1 MIILIPI
8 ILLILFAVVINY
20 LGRYKFST
28 GSTWLVTAVS
38 VFIIWILLIIFR
50 VALPDGLSI
59 TNWSPLGISSDALVF
74 RLSEHSWFFA
84 FLLSSLL
91 IGIIL
96 TDTVRLDQGDNM
108 VTWTGSMVLAGVGF
122 LSIFSQ
128 TFLAAIITWTIIDMV
143 EIGILIKV
151 TVHERVH
158 HAAIL
163 EFTVRTIGSLMV
175 VGALVLSGQHGT
187 VIETSSLSQGVY
199 LLILLGTTLRLG
211 ILPLHI
217 PLTANLPIRRSLG
230 TMLRFVA
237 PISVLSFLSQIQ
249 PQVQYSELSAIFL
262 PILAVTALF
271 GAIKWLNAKNE
282 LIGRSYWMLAFSGL
296 ALVAFISGDIGSV
309 IALSLF
315 MISAGGFIFLFS
327 FSSLS
332 TRIMSGILLVGMIG
346 FPLTPTSPMW
356 SFVINTNQIL
366 LRITIILTIS
376 LLNLGFARHILR
388 PREQK
393 SPIESWM
400 KLFNLGGLLILV
412 ISPWITLFWGY
423 QEDTRYKNF
432 IIPAICLVLTLVFYA
447 FSKSKIWTKFQKTT
461 IIKTTR
467 SIWGSINKLFSS
479 IFQFDWFF
487 SMLDIIYG
495 LVARPL
501 GFFVKL
507 LEGDGGLF
515 WAFLFLALISSIL
528 MGQLIPNG

>member
-20 LGRYKFST
+20 LGRYKLST

-38 VFIIWILLIIFR
+38 VFIIWVSLIIFR
-50 VALPDGLSI
+50 IALPGGLSI

-74 RLSEHSWFFA
+74 RLSEHTWIFA

-96 TDTVRLDQGDNM
+96 TDTVRLDQGNNL

-128 TFLAAIITWTIIDMV
+128 TFLAAIITWTIIDIV

-163 EFTVRTIGSLMV
+163 EFTIRTIGSLLVM
-175 VGALVLSGQHGT
+175 GALILSGHH
-187 VIETSSLSQGVY
+187 VAVFETSSFSQGEY

-211 ILPLHI
+211 VLPLHI

-249 PQVQYSELSAIFL
+249 PQLQYSTQIAIFL
-262 PILAVTALF
+262 PILAITALF

-296 ALVAFISGDIGSV
+296 ALIGFISGETNSV

-315 MISAGGFIFLFS
+315 MVSAGGFVFLYS
-327 FSSLS
+327 YSSIS
-332 TRIMSGILLVGMIG
+332 TLIIGGVLLVGLMG
-346 FPLTPTSPMW
+346 LPFTPTAPMW
-356 SFVINTNQIL
+356 QYAINSDQIL
-366 LRITIILTIS
+366 FKVALILTMS
-376 LLNLGFARHILR
+376 LIYLGFARHLLR
-388 PREQK
+388 PRDQK

-400 KLFNLGGLLILV
+400 KLFNLGGLIILV
-412 ISPWITLFWGY
+412 IAPWITLFWGY
-423 QEDTRYKNF
+423 QEDTRYTNYL
-432 IIPAICLVLTLVFYA
+432 IPAISLVLTLVFYV
-447 FSKSKIWTKFQKTT
+447 FSTSKIWTRLQKTS

-467 SIWGSINKLFSS
+467 SIWGSINKLISS
-479 IFQFDWFF
+479 IFQFNWFF
-487 SMLDIIYG
+487 SVLDIIYG

-515 WAFLFLALISSIL
+515 WAFLFLALFSSIL
-528 MGQLIPNG
+528 MGQLISNG